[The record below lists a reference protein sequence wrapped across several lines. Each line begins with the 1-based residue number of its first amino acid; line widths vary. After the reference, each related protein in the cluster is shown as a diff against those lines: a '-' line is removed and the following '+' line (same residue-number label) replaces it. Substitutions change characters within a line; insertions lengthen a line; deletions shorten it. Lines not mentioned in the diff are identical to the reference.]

1 MSETN
6 EAFKQVSRICKQ
18 EAHMSDLFDKVSGQ
32 MDFVKKLASKIP
44 GFSGYVE
51 RQNRRA
57 ADKLLRESVAAR
69 FEELWTRTSEIQTN
83 MVSEGM
89 IALMDEMEQA
99 AIKLRTFADKIKTAS
114 YGYAG
119 FFDAVKIKEEE
130 LSQLYQFDLAFFDV
144 AEQIER
150 ALDNV
155 EASMGDEEGLKA
167 AIRNLI
173 SLAREAVTTFDRRYE
188 MINGGGQ

>member
-1 MSETN
+1 
-6 EAFKQVSRICKQ
+6 
-18 EAHMSDLFDKVSGQ
+18 MSDLFDKVSGQ
-32 MDFVKKLASKIP
+32 MDVFKKLASKIP

-69 FEELWTRTSEIQTN
+69 FEELWTRTSEIQTS
-83 MVSEGM
+83 MVGEGM
-89 IALMDEMEQA
+89 LSLMDEMEQA
-99 AIKLRTFADKIKTAS
+99 AIQLRTFADKIKTAS

-130 LSQLYQFDLAFFDV
+130 LTQLYQFDLAFFDV
-144 AEQIER
+144 AEQIGR

-167 AIRNLI
+167 AIRHLI
-173 SLAREAVTTFDRRYE
+173 GLTREAVTTFDRRYE

>member
-1 MSETN
+1 
-6 EAFKQVSRICKQ
+6 
-18 EAHMSDLFDKVSGQ
+18 MSDLFDKVSGQ
-32 MDFVKKLASKIP
+32 MDVFKKLASHIP

-57 ADKLLRESVAAR
+57 SDKLLRESVAAR
-69 FEELWTRTSEIQTN
+69 FEELWTRTSEIQTS
-83 MVSEGM
+83 MVGEGM
-89 IALMDEMEQA
+89 ISLMDEMEQA

-130 LSQLYQFDLAFFDV
+130 LTQLYQFDLAFYDV
-144 AEQIER
+144 AEQIGR

-167 AIRNLI
+167 AIRHLI
-173 SLAREAVTTFDRRYE
+173 SLTREAVTTFERRYE
-188 MINGGGQ
+188 MINGSGG

>member
-6 EAFKQVSRICKQ
+6 EAFKQYSRICKQ

-69 FEELWTRTSEIQTN
+69 FEELWTRTSEIQTS

-144 AEQIER
+144 ADQIER
-150 ALDNV
+150 ALINV

>member
-1 MSETN
+1 MI
-6 EAFKQVSRICKQ
+6 EAATSIFRIVMQ
-18 EAHMSDLFDKVSGQ
+18 EAHMSDLFDKITSQ
-32 MDFVKKLASKIP
+32 QDIFKKLGSFIP
-44 GFSGYVE
+44 GFSGYIE

-57 ADKLLRESVAAR
+57 ADKLLRETVAAR
-69 FEELWTRTSEIQTN
+69 FEELWTRTSELQVS
-83 MVSEGM
+83 MLSEGM
-89 IALMDEMEQA
+89 LGLIDEMEQG

-130 LSQLYQFDLAFFDV
+130 LIQLYQFDLAFFDV

-155 EASMGDEEGLKA
+155 EASIGDEDGLKA
-167 AIRNLI
+167 AIRHLI
-173 SLAREAVTTFDRRYE
+173 TLAREAVATFERRYD
-188 MINGGGQ
+188 MINGSGQ

>member
-1 MSETN
+1 
-6 EAFKQVSRICKQ
+6 
-18 EAHMSDLFDKVSGQ
+18 MSDLFDKVSDQ
-32 MDFVKKLASKIP
+32 MDIFKKLASKIP

-69 FEELWTRTSEIQTN
+69 FEELWTRTSELQTT

-130 LSQLYQFDLAFFDV
+130 LAQLYQFDLAFFDTGDK
-144 AEQIER
+144 IES
-150 ALDNV
+150 ALTNV
-155 EASMGDEEGLKA
+155 EASMGDEDGLKA
-167 AIRNLI
+167 AIRHLI
-173 SLAREAVTTFDRRYE
+173 TLAREAVTTFERRYE
-188 MINGGGQ
+188 MINGSGQ

>member
-1 MSETN
+1 
-6 EAFKQVSRICKQ
+6 
-18 EAHMSDLFDKVSGQ
+18 MSDLFDKVSGQ
-32 MDFVKKLASKIP
+32 MDVFKKLASKIP

-69 FEELWTRTSEIQTN
+69 FEELWTRTSEIQTS
-83 MVSEGM
+83 MVGEGM
-89 IALMDEMEQA
+89 LSLMDEMEQA
-99 AIKLRTFADKIKTAS
+99 AIQLRTFADKIKTAS

-130 LSQLYQFDLAFFDV
+130 LTQLYQFDLAFFDV
-144 AEQIER
+144 AEQIGR

-155 EASMGDEEGLKA
+155 ESSMGDEEGLKA
-167 AIRNLI
+167 AIRHLI
-173 SLAREAVTTFDRRYE
+173 GLAREAVTTFDRRYE

>member
-1 MSETN
+1 MSE
-6 EAFKQVSRICKQ
+6 
-18 EAHMSDLFDKVSGQ
+18 LFDKVSSQ

-44 GFSGYVE
+44 GFSGYIE

-57 ADKLLRESVAAR
+57 ADKLLRESVADR
-69 FEELWTRTSEIQTN
+69 FEDQWKRTSKVQTD
-83 MVSEGM
+83 MVDAGM
-89 IALMDEMEQA
+89 IALMDDMEQA
-99 AIKLRTFADKIKTAS
+99 AIQLRTFTDKIRTAT

-119 FFDAVKIKEEE
+119 FFDAVKINEAE
-130 LSQLYQFDLAFFDV
+130 LAQLYQYDLAFFDV
-144 AEQIER
+144 ADQIGR
-150 ALDNV
+150 ALDNI

-188 MINGGGQ
+188 MINGAGQ

>member
-1 MSETN
+1 
-6 EAFKQVSRICKQ
+6 
-18 EAHMSDLFDKVSGQ
+18 MSDLFDKVTGQ
-32 MDFVKKLASKIP
+32 MDFVKQLASKIP

-69 FEELWTRTSEIQTN
+69 FEELWTRTSEIQTS
-83 MVSEGM
+83 MIGEGM
-89 IALMDEMEQA
+89 LSLMDEMEQA
-99 AIKLRTFADKIKTAS
+99 AIQLRTFADKIKTAS

-144 AEQIER
+144 AEQIEQR
-150 ALDNV
+150 A
-155 EASMGDEEGLKA
+155 G
-167 AIRNLI
+167 
-173 SLAREAVTTFDRRYE
+173 
-188 MINGGGQ
+188 

>member
-1 MSETN
+1 
-6 EAFKQVSRICKQ
+6 
-18 EAHMSDLFDKVSGQ
+18 MSDIFDKVSGQ
-32 MDFVKKLASKIP
+32 MDVFKKLASHIP

-69 FEELWTRTSEIQTN
+69 FEELWTRTSELQTM
-83 MVSEGM
+83 MVNEGM
-89 IALMDEMEQA
+89 IALMDDMEQA

-114 YGYAG
+114 YGYTG
-119 FFDAVKIKEEE
+119 FFDAVKINEAE
-130 LSQLYQFDLAFFDV
+130 LGQLYQYDLTFYEV
-144 AEQIER
+144 AEQIGQ

-173 SLAREAVTTFDRRYE
+173 SLSREAVTTFERRYE